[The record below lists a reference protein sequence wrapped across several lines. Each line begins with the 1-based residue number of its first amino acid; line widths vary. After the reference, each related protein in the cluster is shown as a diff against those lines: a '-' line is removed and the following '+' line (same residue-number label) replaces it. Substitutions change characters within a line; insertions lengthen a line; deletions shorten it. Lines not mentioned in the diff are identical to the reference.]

1 MKTKEELENIKERLE
16 KLNAE
21 LHELTD
27 EELEQVTGGVIE
39 NKLENERIDEIKAKA
54 KVKLIYE
61 PEIKAKD
68 EVKTE
73 IGAKVLKDVV
83 GDIIAKVEVIPYWK
97 EHP

>member
-39 NKLENERIDEIKAKA
+39 NKLENELIDETKDKFG
-54 KVKLIYE
+54 VGVELEGGLGGGLGGKLKINLIDDTK
-61 PEIKAKD
+61 PEFENEAFL
-68 EVKTE
+68 V
-73 IGAKVLKDVV
+73 IGVR
-83 GDIIAKVEVIPYWK
+83 
-97 EHP
+97 